1 MKKQSSL
8 LDLMRKKKHFIKIKL
23 KTINHT
29 VTNFFAMLI
38 CFNSSMLL
46 NGKSAFGVC
55 IKIYV
60 RGFHL
65 IINTSLREISVK
77 SAKYVTNQ
85 YKIICLGC
93 E

>member
-8 LDLMRKKKHFIKIKL
+8 LDLMRKKHFIKIKL

-38 CFNSSMLL
+38 CFNSSILL
-46 NGKSAFGVC
+46 NGISAFGVC

-65 IINTSLREISVK
+65 ILSTSLKRNFS
-77 SAKYVTNQ
+77 
-85 YKIICLGC
+85 
-93 E
+93 